1 MQPVGCNKSKHET
14 VKYKASMIKSKY
26 EISTA
31 SAAIIAGLSL
41 LIMVVAAPF
50 AELYVFPKLIVR
62 DNWEETTKNIFANPS
77 LFRTGTIG
85 YLITFICDLV
95 VTWALYV
102 LLKPVSTSL
111 ALLTAWFRLVYTVIA
126 LIAFA
131 NLVTILKL
139 LNATD
144 TAAAFEPDKLYS
156 QVQFSITAFKN
167 GWYFGILF
175 FGIHLGLLGFLVFK
189 SGYIPKLLGVLLII
203 SGLGYLAN
211 GLKPFLFPHTNID
224 FAVYTFY
231 GELIFMLW
239 LLLRG
244 YRIKEL
250 NTAAI

>member
-1 MQPVGCNKSKHET
+1 
-14 VKYKASMIKSKY
+14 MIKSKY
-26 EISTA
+26 EISLGSVA
-31 SAAIIAGLSL
+31 LLAGLSL
-41 LIMVVAAPF
+41 LVMVVAAPF

-62 DNWEETTKNIFANPS
+62 DNWEETTKNIIANKS
-77 LFRTGTIG
+77 LFRTGTLC
-85 YLITFICDLV
+85 YLITFICDLL
-95 VTWALYV
+95 VTWALYI

-111 ALLTAWFRLVYTVIA
+111 SLLTAWCRLVYTVIA
-126 LIAFA
+126 LVAFT

-139 LNATD
+139 LNTTD
-144 TAAAFEPDKLYS
+144 NITAIEPEKFFA

-189 SGYIPKLLGVLLII
+189 SGYIPKLLGVLLTI

-211 GLKPFLFPHTNID
+211 GLKPFLFPNTNID

-239 LLLRG
+239 LLIRG

-250 NTAAI
+250 NQ